1 MAKKLFVG
9 NLSYTMTD
17 DQLMSIFSA
26 YGKVLSAIIIKDKFS
41 GRSKGFGFIEFENDE
56 EAVKAMTEL
65 NDSDQEGR
73 KLAVKEA
80 IPRAE
85 N

>member
-17 DQLMSIFSA
+17 DQLMSVFSA

-41 GRSKGFGFIEFENDE
+41 GRSKGFGFVEFEIDE

-65 NDSDQEGR
+65 NDSDQDGR
-73 KLAVKEA
+73 KMAVKEA
-80 IPRAE
+80 IPRTE